1 LSSIDL
7 WRNLISQQL
16 TKDDKVR
23 FTNLLELASSSE
35 FDGERKNA
43 LAAARRIA
51 DKYNLSLAEASR
63 RETAKP
69 NLRPAP
75 HPVTMNMMD
84 ELAARSSIIPTNIHK
99 ENIEKLRWQS
109 AVQAAKIR
117 GLDLS
122 NSREHPRKTTMRNFS
137 KTRRHPSKHAKVL
150 LDETTLPFREIAE
163 ITGLNI
169 YQVVCIKLKSR
180 EAA

>member
-1 LSSIDL
+1 MGG
-7 WRNLISQQL
+7 NFISHQL
-16 TKDDKVR
+16 TKEDKVR

-51 DKYNLSLAEASR
+51 EKYNLSVAEAARCEPDS
-63 RETAKP
+63 
-69 NLRPAP
+69 P
-75 HPVTMNMMD
+75 HPQTSLNPLNGNNVNN
-84 ELAARSSIIPTNIHK
+84 LAADITIISEYIHRGD
-99 ENIEKLRWQS
+99 IEKLRWQS
-109 AVQAAKIR
+109 AVRAAESR
-117 GLDLS
+117 GLNLS
-122 NSREHPRKTTMRNFS
+122 KSKENVRETIARNVR
-137 KTRRHPSKHAKVL
+137 KTRRHPIKHAKVL
-150 LDETTLPFREIAE
+150 LYETSLPFQEIAE

>member
-1 LSSIDL
+1 MR
-7 WRNLISQQL
+7 RNHISHQL
-16 TKDDKVR
+16 TKEDRAR

-51 DKYNLSLAEASR
+51 DKYNLSLEEVARWEPTPPRAQPS
-63 RETAKP
+63 
-69 NLRPAP
+69 LRPQYR
-75 HPVTMNMMD
+75 HNLD
-84 ELAARSSIIPTNIHK
+84 ELAVGFETISTNMHR

-109 AVQAAKIR
+109 AVKAAEGR
-117 GLDLS
+117 GLNLS
-122 NSREHPRKTTMRNFS
+122 KSKEHVREPTTRNST
-137 KTRRHPSKHAKVL
+137 KTRRHPLKHAKIL
-150 LDETTLPFREIAE
+150 LDETSLPFQEIAE

-169 YQVVCIKLKSR
+169 YQVVGIKLKSR